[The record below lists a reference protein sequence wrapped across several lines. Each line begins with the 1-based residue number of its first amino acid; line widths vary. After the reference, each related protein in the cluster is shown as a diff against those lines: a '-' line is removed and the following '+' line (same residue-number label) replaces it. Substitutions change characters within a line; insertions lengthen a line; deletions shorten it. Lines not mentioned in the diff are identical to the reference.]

1 MPTPNSVGIEFQA
14 ALTLHQMGDLAEAR
28 ALYEKILRKQPNHF
42 DALHLLGVIFCQT
55 RQLQRAVEL
64 IDKAIRINPNIA
76 AFYSNRGNALQDLKQ
91 FDAAVA
97 SYDKAIQLKPDH
109 AEAYSNRGNALQ
121 GLKQFDAAVASYD
134 KAIQLK
140 PGYAEAYSNRGLA
153 LQDLKQF
160 DAAVAS
166 YDKAIQL
173 KPGYA
178 EAYCNRGI
186 ALQGL
191 KQFDG
196 AIASY
201 DKAIQLKP
209 DYAEAYCNRGIALQG
224 LKQFDAAV
232 ASYDKAIQLK
242 PGYAEPYFNRGLA
255 LQGLKQFDAA
265 VASYDKAIQLKP
277 DYSEAYSNRGLALQG
292 LKQFDAAIASYDKAI
307 QLKPGFAKAYWNKS
321 LVLLLLGE
329 FDRGWKI
336 YEWRWKKDDLNLEN
350 RDFTRP
356 LWIGIEP
363 LKNKTILIHA
373 EQGLGDTIQF
383 CRYVKSITALS
394 EKVIFEVQP
403 ALVPLMKGLNL
414 SLDILARGATL
425 PDFDYHCPLLSLPL
439 AFQNIGNAAIS
450 TESYIK
456 ADQRSIE
463 KWRNYFNNEQFNIGI
478 NWQGNSHAKVDIGRS
493 FPLALFERIA
503 SSSKVKLFSLQKN
516 EGTEQLNVL
525 PKGMVIESFGE
536 QVDSEGAFLDTAA
549 IMKNLDLIITS
560 DTAVAHL
567 AGALGC
573 RVWLALKW
581 VPDWRWMLD
590 TNSSSW
596 YPSMRLFRQKKA
608 DDWKGVFDEIESEL
622 NLLVQKKWIER

>member
-14 ALTLHQMGDLAEAR
+14 ALNLHQMGDLTEAR

-42 DALHLLGVIFCQT
+42 DALHLLGVIFYQT

-64 IDKAIRINPNIA
+64 IDKTIKINPNIA
-76 AFYSNRGNALQDLKQ
+76 AFYSNRGNAL
-91 FDAAVA
+91 
-97 SYDKAIQLKPDH
+97 H
-109 AEAYSNRGNALQ
+109 
-121 GLKQFDAAVASYD
+121 
-134 KAIQLK
+134 
-140 PGYAEAYSNRGLA
+140 
-153 LQDLKQF
+153 
-160 DAAVAS
+160 
-166 YDKAIQL
+166 
-173 KPGYA
+173 
-178 EAYCNRGI
+178 
-186 ALQGL
+186 
-191 KQFDG
+191 
-196 AIASY
+196 
-201 DKAIQLKP
+201 
-209 DYAEAYCNRGIALQG
+209 
-224 LKQFDAAV
+224 
-232 ASYDKAIQLK
+232 
-242 PGYAEPYFNRGLA
+242 
-255 LQGLKQFDAA
+255 GLKQFDAA

-277 DYSEAYSNRGLALQG
+277 DCAEAYSSRGNALRD
-292 LKQFDAAIASYDKAI
+292 LKQFEAAVASYDKAI
-307 QLKPGFAKAYWNKS
+307 QLKPDYANAYWNKS
-321 LVLLLLGE
+321 LVLLLLGD

-336 YEWRWKKDDLNLEN
+336 YEWRWKKDDPNFKN
-350 RDFTRP
+350 RNFTRP

-414 SLDILARGATL
+414 SLDILAIGATL

-456 ADQRSIE
+456 ADQTSIE
-463 KWRNYFNNEQFNIGI
+463 KWRTYFNNEQFNIGI
-478 NWQGNSHAKVDIGRS
+478 NWQGNTQAEVDIGRS
-493 FPLALFERIA
+493 FPLALFEGIA
-503 SSSKVKLFSLQKN
+503 SSPKVKLFSLQKN
-516 EGTEQLNVL
+516 EGTEQLDAL

-622 NLLVQKKWIER
+622 NLLVQKNGWKDENSCSKGAYFLG

>member
-1 MPTPNSVGIEFQA
+1 MSTPNSVGIEFQA

-42 DALHLLGVIFCQT
+42 DALHLLGVTFCQT

-64 IDKAIRINPNIA
+64 IDKAIKINPNIA

-97 SYDKAIQLKPDH
+97 SYDKAL
-109 AEAYSNRGNALQ
+109 
-121 GLKQFDAAVASYD
+121 
-134 KAIQLK
+134 QLK
-140 PGYAEAYSNRGLA
+140 PGYAEAHSNRGLA
-153 LQDLKQF
+153 LHALKQF
-160 DAAVAS
+160 DT
-166 YDKAIQL
+166 
-173 KPGYA
+173 
-178 EAYCNRGI
+178 
-186 ALQGL
+186 
-191 KQFDG
+191 

-209 DYAEAYCNRGIALQG
+209 GCAEAYCNRGNALQ
-224 LKQFDAAV
+224 A
-232 ASYDKAIQLK
+232 
-242 PGYAEPYFNRGLA
+242 
-255 LQGLKQFDAA
+255 
-265 VASYDKAIQLKP
+265 
-277 DYSEAYSNRGLALQG
+277 

-307 QLKPGFAKAYWNKS
+307 QLKPDYANAYWNKS
-321 LVLLLLGE
+321 SVLLLLGD

-336 YEWRWKKDDLNLEN
+336 YEWRWKRDDPNLKN

-414 SLDILARGATL
+414 SLDILAIGATL

-456 ADQRSIE
+456 ADQRNIE
-463 KWRNYFNNEQFNIGI
+463 KWRNYFNNEKFNIGI

-493 FPLALFERIA
+493 FPLALFEGIA
-503 SSSKVKLFSLQKN
+503 SSPKVKLFSLQKN

-536 QVDSEGAFLDTAA
+536 QVDSEEAFLDTAA

-622 NLLVQKKWIER
+622 NLLVQKNGWKDENSCSKGAYFLR

>member
-121 GLKQFDAAVASYD
+121 GLKQFDAAV
-134 KAIQLK
+134 
-140 PGYAEAYSNRGLA
+140 
-153 LQDLKQF
+153 
-160 DAAVAS
+160 
-166 YDKAIQL
+166 
-173 KPGYA
+173 
-178 EAYCNRGI
+178 
-186 ALQGL
+186 
-191 KQFDG
+191 
-196 AIASY
+196 ASY

>member
-1 MPTPNSVGIEFQA
+1 
-14 ALTLHQMGDLAEAR
+14 
-28 ALYEKILRKQPNHF
+28 
-42 DALHLLGVIFCQT
+42 
-55 RQLQRAVEL
+55 VEL
-64 IDKAIRINPNIA
+64 IDKAIKINPNIA
-76 AFYSNRGNALQDLKQ
+76 AFYSNRGNALQGLMQ

-97 SYDKAIQLKPDH
+97 SYDKAIQLNPGYM
-109 AEAYSNRGNALQ
+109 EAYS
-121 GLKQFDAAVASYD
+121 
-134 KAIQLK
+134 
-140 PGYAEAYSNRGLA
+140 
-153 LQDLKQF
+153 
-160 DAAVAS
+160 
-166 YDKAIQL
+166 
-173 KPGYA
+173 
-178 EAYCNRGI
+178 
-186 ALQGL
+186 
-191 KQFDG
+191 
-196 AIASY
+196 
-201 DKAIQLKP
+201 
-209 DYAEAYCNRGIALQG
+209 
-224 LKQFDAAV
+224 
-232 ASYDKAIQLK
+232 
-242 PGYAEPYFNRGLA
+242 NRGLA

-277 DYSEAYSNRGLALQG
+277 GYADAYSNRGNALHGLKQFDAAIASYDKAIQLKPGYADAYCNRGLALQG

-307 QLKPGFAKAYWNKS
+307 QLKPGCAEAYFNKS
-321 LVLLLLGE
+321 LVLLLLGD

-336 YEWRWKKDDLNLEN
+336 YEWRLKRDDPNLKN

-414 SLDILARGATL
+414 SLDILAIGATL

-456 ADQRSIE
+456 ADQTRIE

-493 FPLALFERIA
+493 FPLALFEGIA
-503 SSSKVKLFSLQKN
+503 SSPNVKLFSLQKN

-622 NLLVQKKWIER
+622 NLLVQKNGWKDENSCSKGAYFLG